1 MTASI
6 VTAWHR
12 ELAVACAFS
21 TAARVGAEAMPRSEV
36 DRLTENIAL
45 ALATIEQEARAA
57 QQVKYAS
64 AVRALAM
71 IQWSEYDEGG
81 EFCQDCNGDPGS
93 GHREGCVVSAVLST
107 PAARAVLEQEGK

>member
-45 ALATIEQEARAA
+45 ALATIEQEERARVIEECAKVCDALVSGIYCDSKCHAKGCIECAAAIRARAA
-57 QQVKYAS
+57 EKEA
-64 AVRALAM
+64 
-71 IQWSEYDEGG
+71 
-81 EFCQDCNGDPGS
+81 
-93 GHREGCVVSAVLST
+93 
-107 PAARAVLEQEGK
+107 K